1 MVSGE
6 CEEMVSGCTT
16 GREEV
21 LNTSDHRP
29 VSIGM
34 RIGSIKNNVVRKV
47 YRGIKRWDKLDEGE
61 MNNKYALLLATSL
74 KDMHDMLMVQD
85 LKLETLNGCIEALVD
100 RLQYATR
107 SIPTSKFK
115 KNLKPYL

>member
-6 CEEMVSGCTT
+6 CEAMVSGCTT

-21 LNTSDHRP
+21 LNPSDYRP

-34 RIGSIKNNVVRKV
+34 RIESIKNTVVRKV

-85 LKLETLNGCIEALVD
+85 SKPEKLDGCIEALME
-100 RLQYATR
+100 RLQYTAR
-107 SIPTSKFK
+107 SILTSRFK
-115 KNLKPYL
+115 KNLKPYW